1 MIGGERQF
9 RRNMKLITENYLWKG
24 GQGVVT
30 GGVRFFGER
39 LSADIETSRAGRSG
53 LLPRGA
59 AGKLRVHSS

>member
-39 LSADIETSRAGRSG
+39 LSADIG
-53 LLPRGA
+53 LAVPVGVDFFFA
-59 AGKLRVHSS
+59 APLVNFVYIF